1 MTQLTKMLDCL
12 LKKEVERFD
21 VLECYFIE
29 ALYCSLGA
37 CLLED
42 ARIKF
47 DDYVKRLASMSTVE
61 TPNVFAGPGELPGT
75 FPTSCFVF

>member
-1 MTQLTKMLDCL
+1 MVVQLARMLDSFL
-12 LKKEVERFD
+12 EKEVDNFD

-42 ARIKF
+42 GRVKF
-47 DDYVKRLASMSTVE
+47 DDYVKRLASMSAVE
-61 TPNVFAGPGELPGT
+61 ASNTLAGPGELP
-75 FPTSCFVF
+75 